1 MPVTGLVPPIVTPFF
16 EGRLDLESL
25 RQVVAYIGPT
35 VAGFLV
41 GGSVG
46 EHPSLTLDERIA
58 LIRAV
63 AACKR
68 PEHTLVASIAD
79 NSIENSAVLA
89 AAAQEAGADLLI
101 VSPPNYYSNNLPMVR
116 AFLQDLAARTTLDLC
131 LYDNPLATHTVFSVA
146 DIAALTETVPRLSH
160 IKVTDLA
167 PDKVAEL
174 RRRTSLTVLAG
185 EDAVL
190 WRMLRRGA
198 QGAMVALPMIYPQAA
213 QAIWTAI
220 QEERWADAEAAYRP
234 CSHFLHVALGAAD
247 YVQVIKEVLYERGV
261 IRSAETRLPLCPLD
275 AERRAEVLAAL

>member
-1 MPVTGLVPPIVTPFF
+1 MPVTGLVPPIVTPFY

-25 RQVVAYIGPT
+25 RQVVAYVGPT

-63 AACKR
+63 AAYKN
-68 PEHTLVASIAD
+68 PEHALVASIAD

-101 VSPPNYYSNNLPMVR
+101 LSPPNYYSNNLPMVR

-131 LYDNPLATHTVFSVA
+131 LYDNPLATHTAFSVA
-146 DIAALTETVPRLSH
+146 DIAALAETVPRLSH

-174 RRRTSLTVLAG
+174 CRRTSLTVHAG

-190 WRMLRRGA
+190 WRMLTRGA
-198 QGAMVALPMIYPQAA
+198 HGAMVALPMVYPAEAMAVWDELQKGRRAG
-213 QAIWTAI
+213 
-220 QEERWADAEAAYRP
+220 AEAAYRR
-234 CSHFLHVALGAAD
+234 CSHFLHVALGASD
-247 YVQVIKEVLYERGV
+247 YVQVLKTVLHERGV

-275 AERRAEVLAAL
+275 ARRREEVLAAL